1 MSHDVDIVI
10 LAEAWLAG
18 TLTEAES
25 VDLQVKMASDPE
37 FAAAFG
43 EQVDLLRSLEDAGR
57 NRRFRSLLQDVHQD
71 IQAPKKKR
79 ISIPFSRNQFLRTAA
94 VAAGI
99 ALITSLVTV
108 WILQSNTVVRKTS
121 SYLTLV
127 NIQKDIAR
135 IKNAQYQQNL
145 TINKIRDTLE
155 RMGPDAEVNSSGT
168 AFALTNDGYLVT
180 NYHVVNG
187 ADSVYIRTREGRYY
201 KTYTVAYDEATD
213 IALLRVEKKN
223 FRFGKGELPYYF
235 APAKSPL
242 GARIYTLGFPQDEI
256 VYNEGYVSAR
266 NGFRGN
272 TDQYRLDLPANPGQS
287 GAPVLDAHG
296 NVIGI
301 VTAHE
306 TESMNITYAVSTNA
320 LHTLLHSLP
329 RQLNIQLPRYS
340 RIGKLPREQQIEKL
354 QDYTCLVQ
362 VYK

>member
-1 MSHDVDIVI
+1 MSQDVHIVM

-25 VDLQVKMASDPE
+25 VDLEVKMASDPE

-43 EQVDLLRSLEDAGR
+43 EQVDLLRSLAGAGR
-57 NRRFRSLLQDVHQD
+57 TRKFRSLLQEVHKDV
-71 IQAPKKKR
+71 QAPQKKR
-79 ISIPFSRNQFLRTAA
+79 ISIPFRNHFLRTAS
-94 VAAGI
+94 VAAGV
-99 ALITSLVTV
+99 ALLTALVTV

-121 SYLTLV
+121 SYHTLV

-145 TINKIRDTLE
+145 TINQIRDTLE
-155 RMGPDAEVNSSGT
+155 RMGPDAEVSSSGT
-168 AFALTNDGYLVT
+168 AFALTNNGYLVT

-201 KTYTVAYDEATD
+201 KTYTVAYDETTD
-213 IALLRVEKKN
+213 IALLRVEKEN
-223 FRFGKGELPYYF
+223 FRFGKGEVPYHF

-242 GARIYTLGFPQDEI
+242 GARIYTLGFPQNEV

-287 GAPVLDAHG
+287 GAPVFDAHG

-306 TESMNITYAVSTNA
+306 TEKTNITYAVSTNA
-320 LHTLLHSLP
+320 LHTLLESLP
-329 RQLNIQLPRYS
+329 RQMNIHLPRYS
-340 RIGKLPREQQIEKL
+340 RIGKLSREQQIEKL
-354 QDYTCLVQ
+354 QDYTCMVQ